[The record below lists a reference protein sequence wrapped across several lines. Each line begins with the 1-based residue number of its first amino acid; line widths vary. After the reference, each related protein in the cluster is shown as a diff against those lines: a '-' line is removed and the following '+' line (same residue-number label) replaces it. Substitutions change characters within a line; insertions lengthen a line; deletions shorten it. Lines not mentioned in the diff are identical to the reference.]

1 MLWRKQPQPQPC
13 LHAWQVA
20 PRATSASNGGAA
32 AATSKWDWKFIIQVA
47 LGFGVVVG
55 ITVYVSLMLNRA
67 QEKATNANVLLAAG
81 PDTLTI
87 EEEVDYE
94 ADVRRLPHHD
104 DPYFTTLSSLRKKQS
119 VRQTT

>member
-1 MLWRKQPQPQPC
+1 MRMASRLPVSAPQ
-13 LHAWQVA
+13 A
-20 PRATSASNGGAA
+20 PAA
-32 AATSKWDWKFIIQVA
+32 APAATTSKWDWKFIIQVV

-55 ITVYVSLMLNRA
+55 ITVYASLMLNRA

-104 DPYFTTLSSLRKKQS
+104 DPYFTTLSSLRKKQ
-119 VRQTT
+119 